1 MFRSNKEK
9 NLMTMKNYSTITVFL
24 TILLFIGLPMA
35 RAANQTATDITI
47 SKSQDTINEIGFNV
61 NDTLPAR
68 PLLSIV
74 KTINGSII
82 APNLIQVQPNTTI
95 RVDVT
100 IKNVGNRTAYNLTT
114 TDPGFEDWAIRSLNL
129 TTQRFIKVGI
139 NSTIYYRYYFKSV
152 IEGNFT
158 IASTSI
164 DYIGKEDDVITE
176 YNARSQRFY
185 IYSIK
190 IENIAIIEGSLWVK
204 ILYYTLGISA
214 ALGSIIFIDYLI
226 LRRKKDTTKKVTK
239 REQAVKAPKSKKQQ
253 KRKIQKRR

>member
-1 MFRSNKEK
+1 
-9 NLMTMKNYSTITVFL
+9 MTKKIYSTLTVFL
-24 TILLFIGLPMA
+24 TILLFVGLPMA
-35 RAANQTATDITI
+35 RAANQTSNNIVI
-47 SKSQDTINEIGFNV
+47 SKSQETINDISFNV

-68 PLLSIV
+68 PVLSIV

-82 APNLIQVQPNTTI
+82 APNVIQVQPNTTI

-114 TDPGFEDWAIRSLNL
+114 IDPGFEEWALKSLNL

-139 NSTIYYRYYFKSV
+139 NATIYYLYYFTTV

-158 IASTSI
+158 IPSTTI
-164 DYIGKEDDVITE
+164 DYFGKEDDIISE

-190 IENIAIIEGSLWVK
+190 IENIGIIEGSLWIK

-214 ALGSIIFIDYLI
+214 ALGSIVLADIII
-226 LRRKKDTTKKVTK
+226 LRRKKDKTKKVEK
-239 REQAVKAPKSKKQQ
+239 REPTKVPKSKKQQ